1 MPGAPV
7 VIVGTHIDSI
17 PHQKRFEVLKHFLA
31 VFRKMYLNPDIDTNA
46 YPNIHNKCF
55 FVSSHDGTNMNSF
68 RDELYEFALTIKPPG
83 NNDIGNEYTQ
93 LNKQYNTV

>member
-1 MPGAPV
+1 M
-7 VIVGTHIDSI
+7 IVGTHIDSI
-17 PHQKRFEVLKHFLA
+17 PLQKRSEVLKHFVA

-46 YPNIHNKCF
+46 YPTIYKKCF

-83 NNDIGNEYTQ
+83 NNNIVITLIGGISR
-93 LNKQYNTV
+93 